1 MPFTFT
7 PEARAGLAARLH
19 ALADAVA
26 AGEQT
31 LPALRVIDAPASPL
45 RVVPVVVHDLLC
57 SARIATPQE
66 EVDPDVLHCAFCGL
80 CYPRIRTDAAAA
92 AGAHPSIRGTVQP

>member
-7 PEARAGLAARLH
+7 PEARADVATRLH

-26 AGEQT
+26 VGEQT
-31 LPALRVIDAPASPL
+31 LPAMRVIDDEGHRL

-66 EVDPDVLHCAFCGL
+66 DVDPNVLHCAFCGL
-80 CYPRIRTDAAAA
+80 CYARTTTDAAAT
-92 AGAHPSIRGTVQP
+92 GPR

>member
-7 PEARAGLAARLH
+7 AEARADVAARLH
-19 ALADAVA
+19 ALTDAVA

-31 LPALRVIDAPASPL
+31 LPAMQVIDDEGHRL

-57 SARIATPQE
+57 SARSATPQE
-66 EVDPDVLHCAFCGL
+66 EVDPNVLHCAFCGL
-80 CYPRIRTDAAAA
+80 CYLRTDVAAT
-92 AGAHPSIRGTVQP
+92 GHR